1 MLKFISTSQ
10 IKLSIVK
17 FSGGANV
24 KNIYRDPQFLR
35 ERITTWIRDK
45 VEEAGVRGT
54 VFGLSGGLDSS
65 VLALLAKEALGYD
78 NILGIVMPCESQPE
92 DEEYAL
98 LLAERCGV
106 PVQKVDLT
114 ATFYSFIGILPF
126 EKERM
131 KPLAIANVK
140 PRLRMTTLYFFAQ
153 NCSFLVCGASNRDE
167 LELGYFTK
175 YGDSGVDLLPMGDLL
190 KGEVRL
196 LADHLGVPAPII
208 ERAPSAGLW
217 PGQRD
222 EDEIGASY
230 DAIDRYLAT
239 GEGDER
245 VIDIVERARK
255 SSEHKRRMPPIC
267 KI

>member
-1 MLKFISTSQ
+1 
-10 IKLSIVK
+10 
-17 FSGGANV
+17 
-24 KNIYRDPQFLR
+24 
-35 ERITTWIRDK
+35 
-45 VEEAGVRGT
+45 
-54 VFGLSGGLDSS
+54 
-65 VLALLAKEALGYD
+65 
-78 NILGIVMPCESQPE
+78 
-92 DEEYAL
+92 
-98 LLAERCGV
+98 
-106 PVQKVDLT
+106 
-114 ATFYSFIGILPF
+114 
-126 EKERM
+126 
-131 KPLAIANVK
+131 
-140 PRLRMTTLYFFAQ
+140 
-153 NCSFLVCGASNRDE
+153 VCGAGNKDE

-230 DAIDRYLAT
+230 DEIDRYLAT

-245 VIDIVERARK
+245 VRDIVERARR